1 MAALDNCV
9 HMAFLL
15 PCSCCKLLGC
25 YFGCCCSAAQSKE
38 WFLDAGRTTPNNK
51 KLPNVSSETAL
62 NKATP
67 QPPAAAAAAA
77 ARSKN
82 SPRIIRLLQLLAAAA
97 SGSCLLA
104 SESWLLTTG
113 CRCLLTGCWL
123 LAAAGWWL
131 LLPLAAAKTWVP
143 ESRTGKHHGSEGRMG
158 QKKMTKNCLTSRL
171 KLL

>member
-1 MAALDNCV
+1 
-9 HMAFLL
+9 MAFLL

-82 SPRIIRLLQLLAAAA
+82 SPRIIRLLQLAAAA

-104 SESWLLTTG
+104 AESWLLTTG

>member
-1 MAALDNCV
+1 
-9 HMAFLL
+9 MAFLL

-77 ARSKN
+77 RSKN

-104 SESWLLTTG
+104 SESWLLTAG

-158 QKKMTKNCLTSRL
+158 QKK
-171 KLL
+171 